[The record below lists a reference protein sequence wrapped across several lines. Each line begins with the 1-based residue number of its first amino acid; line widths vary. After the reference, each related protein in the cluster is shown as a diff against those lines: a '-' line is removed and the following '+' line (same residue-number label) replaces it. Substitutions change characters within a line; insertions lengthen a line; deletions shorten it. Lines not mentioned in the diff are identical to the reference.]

1 MFNFTNLAPLLSN
14 FFQLAKKFQLGSCS
28 TKDLSGPMDLN
39 YIPDN
44 LSDPKN
50 VCIPQ
55 DLYPWG
61 LQFDPLPPPIGLTC
75 IFPPP
80 TTLHF

>member
-1 MFNFTNLAPLLSN
+1 MILAGE
-14 FFQLAKKFQLGSCS
+14 FQGVAEVIKIS